1 MPAPQALRL
10 PITMPSDP
18 RRRSVCTGCL
28 EKRLSGQ
35 RGVRSV
41 KIVPAEDIGTGRPD
55 IGFIELDYDPH
66 VVSLSQINGYLRTAD
81 SCLSESV
88 AHIVMPVH
96 RIVSARHGQ
105 SIESRLNRLPG
116 VRASVS
122 HASQTIR
129 LEFDRKQCALP
140 QIVGLLEQEGVAVL
154 PQRSSDGR
162 GQPAGGYHHSKEAPA
177 ATFRLPQ
184 PGWLRTAMREQDIVL
199 AVLAGLFLLAGFL
212 VHITGGPQEIRVA
225 LLLVSYVCGGF
236 YPAQDMIHT
245 LAEFKLDIDLLMF
258 AAAFG
263 AASLG
268 HYEEGAM
275 LLFLFSLGGA
285 GERLAINR
293 ARGAIKALADLSPQ
307 TAVLIQQDGSRRE
320 VPVEE
325 LRIGD
330 RVLVAPGQR
339 LPADGK
345 IVSGDSAVDQSPI
358 TGESVPIDKA
368 AGDPVFAGTIN
379 GDGALTVEVG
389 KLASDNTLAKV
400 VRMVEEAQTTKSP
413 TQLFTDR
420 VEKWYVPLVVIATV
434 ALIVL
439 PPLAGLVPRREH
451 ASVWAGWFYQAM
463 AFLTAASPCALAI
476 GTPAAVLSGIARA
489 ARGGMLIKGG
499 AHLENLGRVRAIAF
513 DKTGTLT
520 FGRPEATDIVP
531 LAEDIDEF
539 KLLSLA
545 CAVELGSR
553 HPIAEAIVTAGE
565 DRGCAREMAEDID
578 QTPGV
583 GISGRVGGLTVTV
596 GRPASFDASR
606 SGADAMRQRAI
617 ELENAGRTVVAIGDS
632 DRVLGLIGLADRA
645 RPEAK
650 QMIGELKA
658 LGVHHT
664 IMLTGDN
671 PRTAAAIAQGVGI
684 DQYLAELMPEDKV
697 TRVRALDEKYG
708 RVAMVG
714 DGVNDA
720 PAMANATVGIA
731 IGGAAGSASDV
742 ALETAD
748 IALLADDLGKLPE
761 AIGVSR
767 YARKII
773 VQNLVIALGVIAV
786 LAPLA
791 ALGGTPI
798 SAAVLFHEG
807 STVLVVVNSLRIL
820 AYRPAPVPAEQ
831 PAS

>member
-1 MPAPQALRL
+1 MPHDPHRRL
-10 PITMPSDP
+10 
-18 RRRSVCTGCL
+18 VCAGCL
-28 EKRLSGQ
+28 ETRLAGR
-35 RGVRSV
+35 RGVQRV
-41 KIVPAEDIGTGRPD
+41 RVVEDERLGDQGP
-55 IGFIELDYDPH
+55 GHGYIELDYDPH

-81 SCLSESV
+81 SCLSDSV
-88 AHIVMPVH
+88 AHVVMPVH
-96 RIVSARHGQ
+96 RIVSNRHAT
-105 SIESRLNRLPG
+105 SIESKLNRLPG
-116 VRASVS
+116 VRCSASYT
-122 HASQTIR
+122 SQTLR
-129 LEFDRKQCALP
+129 LEFDRRQCALP
-140 QIVGLLEQEGVAVL
+140 QIVGLLEQEGVRVV
-154 PQRSSDGR
+154 P
-162 GQPAGGYHHSKEAPA
+162 QPAFADDGTTGEGYHHARQAPS
-177 ATFRLPQ
+177 ATFMLPQ
-184 PGWLRTAMREQDIVL
+184 VGWLQTAMREQDIVL
-199 AVLAGLFLLAGFL
+199 AVLAGLFLLGGFL
-212 VHITGGPQEIRVA
+212 VHVMGGPQEIRIA

-236 YPAQDMIHT
+236 YPAQDMVKT

-268 HYEEGAM
+268 HFEEGAM

-285 GERLAINR
+285 GERLAISK
-293 ARGAIKALADLSPQ
+293 ARRAIKALADLTPQ
-307 TAVLIQQDGSRRE
+307 TAMLIQPDGSRRE

-325 LRIGD
+325 LRLGD

-345 IVSGDSAVDQSPI
+345 IVSGDSAIDQSPI
-358 TGESVPIDKA
+358 TGESVPVDKA
-368 AGDPVFAGTIN
+368 PGDDVFAGTIN
-379 GDGALTVEVG
+379 GDGTLSVEVG

-420 VEKWYVPLVVIATV
+420 VEKWYVPLVVIATGM
-434 ALIVL
+434 LIVG
-439 PPLAGLVPRREH
+439 PPLIGWAPRRED
-451 ASVWAGWFYQAM
+451 ASLWAGWFYQAM

-489 ARGGMLIKGG
+489 ARGGMLVKGG

-520 FGRPEATDIVP
+520 FGRPEVMEVVP
-531 LAEDIDEF
+531 LVSDIDESR
-539 KLLSLA
+539 LLALA
-545 CAVELGSR
+545 ASVEAGSR
-553 HPIAEAIVTAGE
+553 HPIAEAVVQAAD
-565 DRGCAREMAEDID
+565 DREVPHAMAEDID
-578 QTPGV
+578 QKPGV
-583 GISGRVGGLTVTV
+583 GISGRVGGETIVV
-596 GRPASFDASR
+596 GRPASFASSLAGVDPMHR
-606 SGADAMRQRAI
+606 RAH
-617 ELENAGRTVVAIGDS
+617 EMESAGRTVVAIS
-632 DRVLGLIGLADRA
+632 DAGRMLGLIGLADRA
-645 RPEAK
+645 RPEAR
-650 QMIGELKA
+650 QMIERLKDQ
-658 LGVHHT
+658 GVRHT

-671 PRTAAAIAQGVGI
+671 QRTAAAIAQSVGI
-684 DQYLAELMPEDKV
+684 DEYLAELMPEDKV
-697 TRVRALDEKYG
+697 GKVKELDDRFG

-748 IALLADDLGKLPE
+748 IALLADDLGKLPD
-761 AIGVSR
+761 AMGVSR

-786 LAPLA
+786 LSPLA

-820 AYRPAPVPAEQ
+820 AYR
-831 PAS
+831 SRT

>member
-1 MPAPQALRL
+1 MPPQSLRL
-10 PITMPSDP
+10 PISMPHDP
-18 RRRSVCTGCL
+18 HQRTVCAGCL
-28 EKRLSGQ
+28 EERLASQ
-35 RGVRSV
+35 RGVQSV
-41 KIVPAEDIGTGRPD
+41 RVLEDDGPD
-55 IGFIELDYDPH
+55 AKTSGSGFIELDYDPH

-88 AHIVMPVH
+88 AHVVMSVH
-96 RIVSARHGQ
+96 RIVSPRHAGT
-105 SIESRLNRLPG
+105 IESRLSRLPG
-116 VRASVS
+116 VRCSASYT
-122 HASQTIR
+122 SQTLR

-140 QIVGLLEQEGVAVL
+140 QIVSLLEQEGVTVL
-154 PQRSSDGR
+154 PQRS
-162 GQPAGGYHHSKEAPA
+162 AGGSDQADYHHAKEAPT
-177 ATFRLPQ
+177 ATFILPQ
-184 PGWLRTAMREQDIVL
+184 PGWLQAAMREHDIVM
-199 AVLAGLFLLAGFL
+199 AVLAGLFLLSGFL
-212 VHITGGPQEIRVA
+212 VHLMGGPQEIRIA

-236 YPAQDMIHT
+236 YPAQDMVKT

-263 AASLG
+263 AAALG

-285 GERLAINR
+285 GERLAMNR
-293 ARGAIKALADLSPQ
+293 ARRAIKALADLTPQ
-307 TAVLIQQDGSRRE
+307 TAMLIQPDGTRRE
-320 VPVEE
+320 VPVED
-325 LRIGD
+325 LCISDRI
-330 RVLVAPGQR
+330 LVAPGQR
-339 LPADGK
+339 LPADGD
-345 IVSGDSAVDQSPI
+345 IVSGDSAIDQSPI
-358 TGESVPIDKA
+358 TGESVPVDKA
-368 AGDPVFAGTIN
+368 PGDPVFAGTIN
-379 GDGALTVEVG
+379 GDGTLTIEVG

-420 VEKWYVPLVVIATV
+420 VEKWYVPLVVIAT
-434 ALIVL
+434 ALLIVI
-439 PPLAGLVPRREH
+439 PPLAGWQPRREH
-451 ASVWAGWFYQAM
+451 TSDWAGWFYQAM

-520 FGRPEATDIVP
+520 FGKPEVTDVLP
-531 LAEDIDEF
+531 LADGMDEQR
-539 KLLSLA
+539 LLSLTA
-545 CAVELGSR
+545 SVEAGSR
-553 HPIAEAIVTAGE
+553 HPIAEALVKAA
-565 DRGCAREMAEDID
+565 DNRGVAHAMADDID
-578 QTPGV
+578 QTPGI
-583 GISGRVGGLTVTV
+583 GISGTVDGQTITV
-596 GRPASFDASR
+596 GRPASFDGSLQGV
-606 SGADAMRQRAI
+606 SAMQQRAI
-617 ELENAGRTVVAIGDS
+617 ELEDAGRTVVAIGDTQ
-632 DRVLGLIGLADRA
+632 RVLGLIGLADRA
-645 RPEAK
+645 RPEAR
-650 QMIGELKA
+650 QMIAELKT
-658 LGVHHT
+658 LGVRHT

-671 PRTAAAIAQGVGI
+671 QRTAAAIAQNVGI
-684 DQYLAELMPEDKV
+684 DEYLAELMPENKVEKVRELDK
-697 TRVRALDEKYG
+697 RFG

-748 IALLADDLGKLPE
+748 IALLADDLGKLPD

-767 YARKII
+767 FARKII

-786 LAPLA
+786 LSPLA

-820 AYRPAPVPAEQ
+820 AYRSRE
-831 PAS
+831 

>member
-1 MPAPQALRL
+1 MPPQALRL
-10 PITMPSDP
+10 PITLPQDP
-18 RRRSVCTGCL
+18 RRREVCAGCI
-28 EKRLSGQ
+28 EKRLGSQ
-35 RGVRSV
+35 RGVQGVRFV
-41 KIVPAEDIGTGRPD
+41 QPEEAGDPGGRGGYID
-55 IGFIELDYDPH
+55 LDYDPH
-66 VVSLSQINGYLRTAD
+66 LVSLSQINGYLRTAD
-81 SCLSESV
+81 SCLSASV
-88 AHIVMPVH
+88 AHIVMSVH
-96 RIVSARHGQ
+96 RIVSNRHEHA
-105 SIESRLNRLPG
+105 IESRINRLPG
-116 VRASVS
+116 VRCSASQ
-122 HASQTIR
+122 ASQTIR
-129 LEFDRKQCALP
+129 LEFDRTQCALP
-140 QIVGLLEQEGVAVL
+140 QIVALLEQEGVAVL
-154 PQRSSDGR
+154 PQRSTGT
-162 GQPAGGYHHSKEAPA
+162 PGGADYHHSRQAPA

-184 PGWLRTAMREQDIVL
+184 PGWLRMAMRETDIVM

-212 VHITGGPQEIRVA
+212 VHVTGGPQEIRVA

-236 YPAQDMIHT
+236 YPAQDMVKT

-263 AASLG
+263 AAALG

-285 GERLAINR
+285 GERLAMNR
-293 ARGAIKALADLSPQ
+293 ARRAIKALADLTPQ
-307 TAVLIQQDGSRRE
+307 TAMLIQPDGSRRE

-339 LPADGK
+339 LPADGE
-345 IVSGDSAVDQSPI
+345 IVSGDSAIDQSPI
-358 TGESVPIDKA
+358 TGESIPVDKA
-368 AGDPVFAGTIN
+368 PGDNVFAGTIN
-379 GDGALTVEVG
+379 GDGTLTIGVG

-413 TQLFTDR
+413 TQLFTDK
-420 VEKWYVPLVVIATV
+420 VETWYVPLVVIATV
-434 ALIVL
+434 ALIVI
-439 PPLAGLVPRREH
+439 PPMLGLSPRREH
-451 ASVWAGWFYQAM
+451 TSDWAGWFYQAM

-489 ARGGMLIKGG
+489 ARGGMLVKGG

-520 FGRPEATDIVP
+520 FGRPEVTDAVP
-531 LAEDIDEF
+531 LVDDVDEQA
-539 KLLSLA
+539 LLSLA
-545 CAVELGSR
+545 CAVESGSR
-553 HPIAEAIVTAGE
+553 HPIAEAIVQSAE
-565 DRGCAREMAEDID
+565 ARGLSWTMAEDID
-578 QTPGV
+578 QTPGI
-583 GISGRVGGLTVTV
+583 GISGVVNGRSITV
-596 GRPASFDASR
+596 GRPNSFDETLA
-606 SGADAMRQRAI
+606 GVGVMRQRAI
-617 ELENAGRTVVAIGDS
+617 ELEDAGRTVVAVS
-632 DRVLGLIGLADRA
+632 DHERILGLIGLADRA

-650 QMIGELKA
+650 QMIADLKQ
-658 LGVHHT
+658 LGVRHT

-671 PRTAAAIAQGVGI
+671 QRTAAAIARSVGI
-684 DQYLAELMPEDKV
+684 DEYVAELMPEDKV
-697 TRVRALDEKYG
+697 SKVRELDKRFG

-748 IALLADDLGKLPE
+748 IALLADDLGKLPD
-761 AIGVSR
+761 AMGVSR
-767 YARKII
+767 FARKII

-786 LAPLA
+786 LSPLA

-798 SAAVLFHEG
+798 ATAVLFHEG

-820 AYRPAPVPAEQ
+820 GYRKRG
-831 PAS
+831 